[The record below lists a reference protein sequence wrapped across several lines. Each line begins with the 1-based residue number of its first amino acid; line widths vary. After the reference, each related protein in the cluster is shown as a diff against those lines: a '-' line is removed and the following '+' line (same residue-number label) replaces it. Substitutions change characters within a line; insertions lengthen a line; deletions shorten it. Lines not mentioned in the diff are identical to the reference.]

1 MSWSSVH
8 NDDAKSGLEAV
19 CAAVP
24 CLSPGRQALSLTSE
38 KARPGAVSHTQDSR
52 SHVTGRWQV
61 EVFLQQPHLLGRNP
75 DHFPQYG
82 AQ

>member
-1 MSWSSVH
+1 MLGSTGTCRDRLDGHNRARKHHVSWSSVH

-38 KARPGAVSHTQDSR
+38 KDIVYRQSCCLV
-52 SHVTGRWQV
+52 
-61 EVFLQQPHLLGRNP
+61 
-75 DHFPQYG
+75 
-82 AQ
+82 